1 MVFHWMEGKSMY
13 RLMNGVSLEIVDE
26 KGFLVNV
33 ETGKIY
39 EINEIGALF
48 VQLIV
53 DGRSSEDIIGFVC
66 NEYNVEREQVVRDFG
81 LYLKQ
86 LIELRHIEEVN
97 K

>member
-1 MVFHWMEGKSMY
+1 MY

-66 NEYNVEREQVVRDFG
+66 NEYNVEREQVARDFR

-86 LIELRHIEEVN
+86 LIELGHIEEVN
-97 K
+97 KWYKLYVWEL